1 MRIAKF
7 PVKER
12 EGILRWATLK
22 ALNLLRLYR
31 DELDE
36 LSYGMQNDESIYN
49 LICNIEKNNNVNKQ

>member
-22 ALNLLRLYR
+22 ALTLLRLYR

-49 LICNIEKNNNVNKQ
+49 LICNIEKNNVNKQ